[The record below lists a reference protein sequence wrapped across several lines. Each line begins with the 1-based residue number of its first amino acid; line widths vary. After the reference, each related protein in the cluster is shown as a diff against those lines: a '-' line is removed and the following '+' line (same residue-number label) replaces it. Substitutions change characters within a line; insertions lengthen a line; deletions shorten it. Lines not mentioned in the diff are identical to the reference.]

1 MLTQELSHGLN
12 YWEGGS
18 KERIQQ
24 MFPTPTKEE
33 EDGAKSFMESYHKYK
48 REYVKHLGFNH
59 EEENLSKCII
69 DKSCTFV
76 SSFNPKEEMGILDN
90 PSSFASSLCAGT
102 CTTGGSVH
110 LLRHSNL

>member
-48 REYVKHLGFNH
+48 REYVKHLSFNPK
-59 EEENLSKCII
+59 EENLSKCI
-69 DKSCTFV
+69 
-76 SSFNPKEEMGILDN
+76 LAY
-90 PSSFASSLCAGT
+90 PSSFASSFCAGT
-102 CTTGGSVH
+102 CATGGSVH
-110 LLRHSNL
+110 LL